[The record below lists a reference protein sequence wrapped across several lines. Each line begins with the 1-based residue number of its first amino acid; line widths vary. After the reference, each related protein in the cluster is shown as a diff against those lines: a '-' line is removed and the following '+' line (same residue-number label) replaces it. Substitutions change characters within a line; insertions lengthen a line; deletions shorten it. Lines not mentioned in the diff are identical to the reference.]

1 VSVSASPPSLQ
12 QLRRPILFS
21 LLAALLTMALKTIA
35 YLYTDSLG
43 LLSDAAET
51 TVNFLAAGTAWV
63 SLWYAAKPVDVEH
76 TYGHRK
82 IEYFSAG
89 LEGVLIVAAAVGIA
103 WYAVWRL
110 VTPASLHEPLVG
122 AAVALAA
129 SAINLAVAI
138 CLLRFGRR
146 FGSIV
151 LEADGHHLM
160 ADVIT
165 SLCVVA
171 GLVLVKATGW
181 ERLDPVVALL
191 VAVYIVRTGWRLIAR
206 SFNGLMDHA
215 LPPAEQ
221 TLVRKAI
228 ESQLGPEAA
237 YHAIRTRQAGTDRF
251 VDFHLLVPGK
261 TDVAHA
267 HRLAVRVEQAVRQAL
282 PGTEVVIHIEPI
294 EEKASWEDSELL
306 AIERDQKNPG

>member
-1 VSVSASPPSLQ
+1 M
-12 QLRRPILFS
+12 
-21 LLAALLTMALKTIA
+21 LAAIVTMALKTAA

-63 SLWYAAKPVDVEH
+63 SLWYAAKPVDADH

-89 LEGVLIVAAAVGIA
+89 LEGGLIVLAAIGIA

-110 VTPASLHEPLVG
+110 YVPEPLHEPIVG

-129 SAINLAVAI
+129 SAINLVVAMW
-138 CLLRFGRR
+138 LLRLGRR

-160 ADVIT
+160 ADVVT
-165 SLCVVA
+165 SICVVF
-171 GLVLVKATGW
+171 GLVMVKATGREW
-181 ERLDPVVALL
+181 LDPVIAIL
-191 VAVYIVRTGWRLIAR
+191 VAIHIVRTGWRLIIR

-221 TLVRKAI
+221 ALVRKAI
-228 ESQLGPEAA
+228 ESQLGPETA
-237 YHAIRTRQAGTDRF
+237 YHALRTRQAGTDRF

-261 TDVAHA
+261 TDVARA
-267 HRLAVRVEQAVRQAL
+267 HRLAERVEQAIRLAV
-282 PGTEVVIHIEPI
+282 PGTEVVVHIEPI
-294 EEKASWEDSELL
+294 EEKASWEDSDLL
-306 AIERDQKNPG
+306 TLENPANRGRQPPEVFGG